1 MPAPTPI
8 IILIKAGAASC
19 EALPEVR
26 LLIFSIIWGGGGF
39 NDYVGVRGDLNWLR
53 TSSTQVS
60 VDRPKMI
67 VGLMWQW
74 IPSACH
80 SQLCA
85 NTMNL
90 GGNAGYGPH
99 CTVGAVTKYPPFCSC
114 ENVYFGCQFKAQCRM
129 RPPWYQHCFHHAC
142 QQGCMNCLLIQANKK
157 IQTTTNN

>member
-8 IILIKAGAASC
+8 IILIKKAGAASC
-19 EALPEVR
+19 EALPEAR
-26 LLIFSIIWGGGGF
+26 LLICSIIWGAGVLMI
-39 NDYVGVRGDLNWLR
+39 NVGVRGDLNWLR

-90 GGNAGYGPH
+90 GGYTGYGPH
-99 CTVGAVTKYPPFCSC
+99 CTVGAVTKFPPFCSC
-114 ENVYFGCQFKAQCRM
+114 ELCILGVSSKHNAE
-129 RPPWYQHCFHHAC
+129 
-142 QQGCMNCLLIQANKK
+142 
-157 IQTTTNN
+157 